1 MARLLIRDHG
11 ENRRI
16 LIKHAYLRVLGRFPN
31 TREIELGLEFLIE
44 AENLH
49 DRNATGKLLFSLQD
63 LCHVLIN
70 LNEFVFMQ

>member
-1 MARLLIRDHG
+1 MARLLIREHG
-11 ENRRI
+11 GNRRI
-16 LIKHAYLRVLGRFPN
+16 LIKHSYLRVLGRFPN

-49 DRNATGKLLFSLQD
+49 DSNATGKLLFSLQD